1 MKLLPMIT
9 ASIGKDTVGIILLLV
24 SLFEKFAFLK
34 PIALG
39 VIALFAAVCSVSLW
53 KIFVKIGLPGWKA
66 LIPGYA
72 EFLLFKHTLDNGFL
86 CIWYLI
92 PVANIMYHAQL
103 CEGLSAAF
111 GKTKLFSVG
120 LFICPAVCLPIL
132 AFGKA
137 QYITGNEEIK
147 LLDL

>member
-1 MKLLPMIT
+1 MIT
-9 ASIGKDTVGIILLLV
+9 ASIGKDTVGIILLLA
-24 SLFEKFAFLK
+24 SLFEKLAFLK
-34 PIALG
+34 PIAFA
-39 VIALFAAVCSVSLW
+39 VIAVFAAICSVALW

-72 EFLLFKHTLDNGFL
+72 EFLLCKYTLDNGWS
-86 CIWYLI
+86 CILYLI
-92 PVANIMYHAQL
+92 PVVNIMHHAKL

-111 GKTKLFSVG
+111 GKTVLFSVG

-147 LLDL
+147 LLDI